1 MIRSTVVSL
10 VALVVVFLVGATYL
24 TIDVARI
31 NPFRSDYT
39 ISAILKSS
47 GGLLDTS
54 PVMLEGVPAGK
65 VTSIRVTDNQLA
77 VDMSIDSGYK
87 IPRGSVMTIQNL
99 SVAGE
104 QYINFI
110 PPDTT
115 TSEYLRS
122 GDLVPASA
130 IHVSQSVP
138 PRCSRKCRQWPTR
151 SIQHRFR
158 PSTKRSRLQSTAGKR
173 TSTRSET

>member
-24 TIDVARI
+24 TIDVARV

-39 ISAILKSS
+39 ISAILESS

-54 PVMLEGVPAGK
+54 PVMLEGVPVGK

-110 PPDTT
+110 PPGTT

-122 GDLVPASA
+122 GGPSVRQCHPRVPIRS
-130 IHVSQSVP
+130 P
-138 PRCSRKCRQWPTR
+138 PGAPEIVGSGRCAR
-151 SIQHRFR
+151 SSID
-158 PSTKRSRLQSTAGKR
+158 
-173 TSTRSET
+173 

>member
-54 PVMLEGVPAGK
+54 PVMLVA
-65 VTSIRVTDNQLA
+65 RV
-77 VDMSIDSGYK
+77 
-87 IPRGSVMTIQNL
+87 
-99 SVAGE
+99 
-104 QYINFI
+104 
-110 PPDTT
+110 
-115 TSEYLRS
+115 
-122 GDLVPASA
+122 
-130 IHVSQSVP
+130 
-138 PRCSRKCRQWPTR
+138 
-151 SIQHRFR
+151 
-158 PSTKRSRLQSTAGKR
+158 
-173 TSTRSET
+173 